1 MLDAQLRA
9 FNTSCVGR
17 TFDILLTNPG
27 RYPGQIVGRSPY
39 LQAVHIMADPKY
51 IGSIAAVKV
60 VSVEAYSLGAV
71 WADGGTAAASA

>member
-1 MLDAQLRA
+1 M
-9 FNTSCVGR
+9 
-17 TFDILLTNPG
+17 
-27 RYPGQIVGRSPY
+27 GRSPY